1 MPAKK
6 NGPASDDGPLFEN
19 VMKQFED
26 CFRTKRLRPGS
37 KLPPERELAA
47 EFGVSRHTLRE
58 VLKALNLFGII
69 RSRAGDGTYVQR
81 SLSGLVVKAIHLSIL
96 LEDVDYMDAY
106 NTRLAIEPTLARIAA
121 SNARREHIEMMRR
134 EIHGMESN
142 LGKVEEYTRH
152 EVAFHGLI
160 VTAADN
166 PILKSVMTAVAD
178 LLLEARLTITY
189 ERVERDDLM
198 LHVRILEAIETRDPE
213 AAFAAMAH
221 HLAVNRKYYDAYFK
235 KKTRETDAQDSLA
248 GREARVVTG

>member
-1 MPAKK
+1 MSARK
-6 NGPASDDGPLFEN
+6 NGPAPDDATPLFES
-19 VMKQFED
+19 VMKEIER

-81 SLSGLVVKAIHLSIL
+81 SLSGLVAKAIGLSAL
-96 LEDVDYMDAY
+96 LEDVNYMDAF

-121 SNARREHIEMMRR
+121 GKARREHLEMMRR
-134 EIHGMESN
+134 EIHEMELS
-142 LGKVEEYTRH
+142 LGKVQEYTRH
-152 EVAFHGLI
+152 EVAFHELI

-166 PILKSVMTAVAD
+166 PILKSVMTAVAG

-189 ERVERDDLM
+189 ERVDRDDLA
-198 LHVRILEAIETRDPE
+198 LHARILDAIEARDPDG
-213 AAFAAMAH
+213 AFAAMAH
-221 HLAVNRKYYDAYFK
+221 HLNVNRKYYEAYFR
-235 KKTRETDAQDSLA
+235 KKTRETESQEESAA
-248 GREARVVTG
+248 VVA